1 MKTAFYKNTR
11 REIFGSLSRFLSIF
25 FIVALGVGFFT
36 GVKTSAPDM
45 RLSADTYYDEYHL
58 MDLRLVSS
66 TGFSAQD
73 IENLEAQFPDATVNG
88 GYYLDVLTVGETG
101 SQVSRLLSWSSSTDV
116 EQVNRVE
123 LKAGRYPE
131 APGECMVDS
140 AKSINGKTVQ
150 PGDVLTFSGESD
162 GTLSHVL
169 ASESYTVVG
178 TFASPLY
185 IDMSSRG
192 NTSIG
197 NGSIQSV
204 VYLPESEFR
213 SPVYTNVYLT
223 FPDLAEKLCYS
234 DAYRET
240 LDAYKEKLSAAAPAD
255 ALWFVFTRDDN
266 PGYTEYGENADR
278 VNNIAKVFPIFF
290 LLVAALVC
298 LTTMSRMVEEQR
310 TQIGTMKAL
319 GYSAGAIASK
329 YLMYAV
335 SATVLGAAFGILV
348 GMKIFPFVIVTA
360 YSMLYYIPAFT
371 APYDLPLSL
380 ITVLIAVL
388 AVSATVLAACMTEL
402 REQPAMLMRPKAPKS
417 GKRVLLER
425 ITPLW
430 KRCSF
435 AWKVT
440 LRNMFRYKRRMFMT
454 TIGISGCT
462 ALTLTG
468 FALHDSI
475 RDVVALQYEEINI
488 YSGLL
493 SYQPTTDEER
503 IAMESILSDAGQS
516 YQYVYQKAFSFSHE
530 EAQAEA
536 YLTVPEFPE
545 ELSRYQTLRERTT
558 KKPLTIPD
566 GEVLI
571 NEKLSILLGNLSKGD
586 TVTIHLSDTETRELT
601 VAGIYENYTQHYVY
615 MNPETYR
622 KLLGGT
628 PAYNL
633 LYFSGEGLETD
644 KETSALSER
653 LLTLNCVQGVRY
665 NNNMSETFSNM
676 LKSLNL
682 VIVVIIV
689 SAGLLAF
696 VVLYNLTNINITER
710 IREIATIKVLG
721 FYDGEV
727 DAYIF
732 RENLLLTLLGN
743 TLGLGLGVALAN
755 YVIRTAEIDMVMF
768 GRSIHGLSFLLASAI
783 TLLFSVIVAL
793 FMHRYL
799 VKVNM
804 VEALKSIE

>member
-1 MKTAFYKNTR
+1 MKTAFHKNTR
-11 REIFGSLSRFLSIF
+11 REIFGSLSRFFSIF

-36 GVKTSAPDM
+36 GVKASAPDM
-45 RLSADTYYDEYHL
+45 RLSADTYYDEYRL
-58 MDLRLVSS
+58 MDLRLVSAA
-66 TGFSAQD
+66 GFSEQQ
-73 IENLEAQFPDATVNG
+73 IEDLQKQFPEAVFDS
-88 GYYLDVLTVGETG
+88 GYCLDVLTVGETG
-101 SQVSRLLSWSSSTDV
+101 SQVSRLLSWADV
-116 EQVNRVE
+116 SDGERVNLVE

-131 APGECMVDS
+131 AAGECMVDS
-140 AKSINGKTVQ
+140 TKSINGKTVQ
-150 PGDVLTFSGESD
+150 PGDVLTFSGEGGSA
-162 GTLSHVL
+162 LPL

-185 IDMSSRG
+185 VDMSSRG
-192 NTSIG
+192 NTTIG

-204 VYLPESEFR
+204 VYLPESEFLT
-213 SPVYTNVYLT
+213 PVYTNVFLR
-223 FPDLAEKLCYS
+223 FPDLEDLLCYG
-234 DAYRET
+234 DKYEKK
-240 LDAYKEKLSAAAPAD
+240 LDAYSEELLNAAPAD
-255 ALWFVFTRDDN
+255 ALWFTFTRDDN

-278 VNNIAKVFPIFF
+278 INNIARVFPIFF

-310 TQIGTMKAL
+310 TQIGTLKAL

-329 YLMYAV
+329 YLTYAV
-335 SATVLGAAFGILV
+335 SATVLGAVFGILV
-348 GMKIFPFVIVTA
+348 GMKIFPFVIITA

-380 ITVLIAVL
+380 LTILIAVL
-388 AVSATVLAACMTEL
+388 AVSVTVLASCIAEL
-402 REQPAMLMRPKAPKS
+402 REQPAKLMRPKAPKS

-425 ITPLW
+425 VTPLW

-440 LRNMFRYKRRMFMT
+440 LRNMFRYKKRMFMT

-475 RDVVALQYEEINI
+475 LDVVALQYEEINV
-488 YSGLL
+488 YTGLL

-503 IAMESILSDAGQS
+503 LAMEAILSDAGQS
-516 YQYVYQKAFSFSHE
+516 YEYMYQKAFSFSRGDE
-530 EAQAEA
+530 QAEA
-536 YLTVPEFPE
+536 YLSVPETPD
-545 ELSRYQTLRERTT
+545 ELPRYQTLRERKTH
-558 KKPLTIPD
+558 KALTIPD

-571 NEKLSILLGNLSKGD
+571 NEKLSVLLGDVSVGD
-586 TVTIHLSDTETRELT
+586 TITMHLSETETLELT

-615 MNPETYR
+615 MNPETYG
-622 KLLGGT
+622 KLFGGT

-644 KETSALSER
+644 EETSALSER
-653 LLTLNCVQGVRY
+653 LLTLGCVQGVRY
-665 NNNMSETFSNM
+665 NNNMSETFANM

-682 VIVVIIV
+682 VIVVIII

-727 DAYIF
+727 DSYIF
-732 RENLLLTLLGN
+732 RENLLLTALGDVV
-743 TLGLGLGVALAN
+743 GLGLGVALAG

-768 GRSIHGLSFLLASAI
+768 GRSIHALSFVLAFVI

-799 VKVNM
+799 KKVNM